1 MERSGCGREALST
14 RRPCTL
20 RNWQVDW
27 QQRGELETAVK
38 LIGIELPEPLAD
50 ALRQCRRHF
59 AAAAIFSLLIN
70 ILYLAPTLYM
80 LQVYDRVVPT
90 GGKTTLLFVTL
101 ALALALAALSG
112 LDMVRNRLL
121 VRASE
126 RVDALLAPR
135 ILEQMVANDT
145 GQTAQAMRDFD
156 SIRQTIGTPVI
167 AAMFDAPWTPVF
179 LLVAFLLHFW
189 IGIMAVI
196 SAILLVT
203 LAWSNQRATQARME
217 LATTAIAASQNAQQA
232 VAVQGTAVRGL
243 GMTQAMVERQLD
255 NRRVALAS
263 MVDAQMVGSKLTATS
278 RFFRMFVQSA
288 ALGLGALLA
297 IAGDISAGAIIASS
311 ILLSRALQPI
321 ESIIAGWSSLA
332 TARAA
337 LHRLEHVLEGLGA
350 ERTYTS
356 LPAPKGLIEVEGVG
370 VRGGDGRG
378 ILMGVNFRAAPGRIT
393 GIIGPN
399 GSGKSTLGKVLVAA
413 IQPTVGAVRLD
424 GARLTDWDRSELG
437 KHIGYMPQ
445 EPSLFEG
452 TIKENISRFARP
464 TTAEEAKAIDE
475 AVIAAATE
483 AGVHELILQLP
494 QAYET
499 RLGLMGSGLS
509 LGQAQRIAL
518 ARALYGDPTV
528 LVLDEPNAFLDNAG
542 EAALIG
548 ALTKARSRGATV
560 IVIAHRRSVVD
571 VADELLVLEEGRPKM
586 MGPTSAVVR
595 RLAGPQK
602 PKAENAA

>member
-1 MERSGCGREALST
+1 M
-14 RRPCTL
+14 
-20 RNWQVDW
+20 D
-27 QQRGELETAVK
+27 
-38 LIGIELPEPLAD
+38 LPKALAD
-50 ALRQCRRHF
+50 ALGQCRQHF
-59 AAAAIFSLLIN
+59 VAAAIFSLLIN

-90 GGKTTLLFVTL
+90 AGKTTLLFVTL
-101 ALALALAALSG
+101 ALALALLALSG
-112 LDMVRNRLL
+112 LDMVRGRLL

-126 RVDALLAPR
+126 RLDALLAPR
-135 ILEQMVANDT
+135 ILEQMMTTDT
-145 GQTAQAMRDFD
+145 AGSTQAMRDFD
-156 SIRQTIGTPVI
+156 AIRSSVATPVV

-189 IGIMAVI
+189 IGLMAVV
-196 SAILLVT
+196 SAAILVT

-217 LATTAIAASQNAQQA
+217 QATTAIAAAQNAQQA
-232 VAVQGTAVRGL
+232 AAVQGTTIRGL
-243 GMTQAMVERQLD
+243 GMTRTMVARQLD
-255 NRRVALAS
+255 RRSIALAN
-263 MVDAQMVGSKLTATS
+263 MVEAQLVGGRLAATS
-278 RFFRMFVQSA
+278 KFFRMFVQSA

-332 TARAA
+332 TAKAA
-337 LHRLEHVLEGLGA
+337 VHRLSDVLEGIG
-350 ERTYTS
+350 EQRVYTA
-356 LPAPKGLIEVEGVG
+356 LPVPKGLVEVEAAG
-370 VRGGDGRG
+370 VRGSDGRP
-378 ILMGVNFRAAPGRIT
+378 ILMGVSFRAQPGKIV

-399 GSGKSTLGKVLVAA
+399 GSGKSTLGRVLVGA
-413 IQPTVGAVRLD
+413 IQPMVGAVRLD
-424 GARLTDWDRSELG
+424 GARLTDWAESDLG
-437 KHIGYMPQ
+437 KYIGYMPQ

-452 TIKENISRFARP
+452 TIKENISRFARAS
-464 TTAEEAKAIDE
+464 TAEEVKLIDE
-475 AVIAAATE
+475 AVVAAAVE

-494 QAYET
+494 QAYEA
-499 RLGLMGSGLS
+499 RLGLMGAGLS

-518 ARALYGDPTV
+518 ARALFGAPTV
-528 LVLDEPNAFLDNAG
+528 LVLDEPNAFLDTAG

-548 ALTKARSRGATV
+548 ALTRARARGATV
-560 IVIAHRRSVVD
+560 IVIAHRRSVID

>member
-1 MERSGCGREALST
+1 M
-14 RRPCTL
+14 
-20 RNWQVDW
+20 D
-27 QQRGELETAVK
+27 
-38 LIGIELPEPLAD
+38 LPKALAD
-50 ALRQCRRHF
+50 ALGQCRQHF
-59 AAAAIFSLLIN
+59 VAAAIFSLLIN

-90 GGKTTLLFVTL
+90 AGKTTLLFVTL
-101 ALALALAALSG
+101 ALALALLALSG
-112 LDMVRNRLL
+112 LDLVRGRLL

-126 RVDALLAPR
+126 RLDALLAPR
-135 ILEQMVANDT
+135 ILEQMMTTDT
-145 GQTAQAMRDFD
+145 AGSAQAMRDFD
-156 SIRQTIGTPVI
+156 AIRSSVATPVV

-189 IGIMAVI
+189 IGLMAVV
-196 SAILLVT
+196 SAAILVT
-203 LAWSNQRATQARME
+203 LAWSNQRATQSRME
-217 LATTAIAASQNAQQA
+217 VATTAMAAAQNAQQA
-232 VAVQGTAVRGL
+232 AAVQGATIRGL
-243 GMTQAMVERQLD
+243 GMTGTMVARQLD
-255 NRRVALAS
+255 RRGIALAN
-263 MVDAQMVGSKLTATS
+263 MVQAQLVGGRLAATS
-278 RFFRMFVQSA
+278 KFFRMFVQSA

-337 LHRLEHVLEGLGA
+337 VHRLSDVLENIG
-350 ERTYTS
+350 ERRVYTA
-356 LPAPKGLIEVEGVG
+356 LPAPKGLVEVEAAG
-370 VRGGDGRG
+370 VRGNDGRP
-378 ILMGVNFRAAPGRIT
+378 ILMGVSFRAQPGKIV

-399 GSGKSTLGKVLVAA
+399 GSGKSTLGRVLVGA
-413 IQPTVGAVRLD
+413 IQPMVGTVRLD
-424 GARLTDWDRSELG
+424 GARLTDWAESDLG
-437 KHIGYMPQ
+437 KYIGYMPQ

-452 TIKENISRFARP
+452 TIKENISRFARAS
-464 TTAEEAKAIDE
+464 TADEVRLIDE

-494 QAYET
+494 QAYEA
-499 RLGLMGSGLS
+499 RLGLMGAGLS

-518 ARALYGDPTV
+518 ARALYGAPTV
-528 LVLDEPNAFLDNAG
+528 LVLDEPNAFLDTAG

-548 ALTKARSRGATV
+548 ALTRARSRDATV

-571 VADELLVLEEGRPKM
+571 VADELLVLEDGRPKM
-586 MGPTSAVVR
+586 MGPASAVVR
-595 RLAGPQK
+595 RLAGPQN

>member
-1 MERSGCGREALST
+1 VASKGSA
-14 RRPCTL
+14 
-20 RNWQVDW
+20 
-27 QQRGELETAVK
+27 AVK
-38 LIGIELPEPLAD
+38 LFGIELPKALAD
-50 ALRQCRRHF
+50 ALRQCRQHF
-59 AAAAIFSLLIN
+59 MAAAIFSLLIN

-90 GGKTTLLFVTL
+90 AGKTTLLFVTL
-101 ALALALAALSG
+101 ALALALLTRSG
-112 LDMVRNRLL
+112 LDMVRGRLL

-126 RVDALLAPR
+126 RLDALLAPR
-135 ILEQMVANDT
+135 ILEQMMTTDT
-145 GQTAQAMRDFD
+145 SGSTQAMRDFD
-156 SIRQTIGTPVI
+156 AIRSSVATPIV

-189 IGIMAVI
+189 IGLMAVV
-196 SAILLVT
+196 SAAILVT
-203 LAWSNQRATQARME
+203 LAWSNQRATQAKME
-217 LATTAIAASQNAQQA
+217 QATTAIATAQNAQQA
-232 VAVQGTAVRGL
+232 AAVQGPTIRGL
-243 GMTQAMVERQLD
+243 GMTRTMVARQLD
-255 NRRVALAS
+255 RRSFALAN
-263 MVDAQMVGSKLTATS
+263 MVEAQLVGGRLAATS
-278 RFFRMFVQSA
+278 KFFRMFVQSS

-337 LHRLEHVLEGLGA
+337 VHRLSDVLENIGEQRVHTA
-350 ERTYTS
+350 
-356 LPAPKGLIEVEGVG
+356 LPAPKGLLEVEGAG
-370 VRGGDGRG
+370 VRGNEGRPILIG
-378 ILMGVNFRAAPGRIT
+378 ISFRAEPGKIV
-393 GIIGPN
+393 GVIGPN
-399 GSGKSTLGKVLVAA
+399 GSGKSTLGRVLVGA

-424 GARLTDWDRSELG
+424 GARLTDWADGELG
-437 KHIGYMPQ
+437 KYIGYMPQ

-464 TTAEEAKAIDE
+464 STAEEVRLVDE
-475 AVIAAATE
+475 AVVAAATE

-499 RLGLMGSGLS
+499 RLGLMGAGLS

-518 ARALYGDPTV
+518 ARALYGVPTV
-528 LVLDEPNAFLDNAG
+528 LVLDEPNAFLDTSG
-542 EAALIG
+542 ETALIG
-548 ALTKARSRGATV
+548 ALTRARARGATV
-560 IVIAHRRSVVD
+560 IVMAHRRSVID
-571 VADELLVLEEGRPKM
+571 VADELLVLEEGHPKI
-586 MGPTSAVVR
+586 MGPTSAVIR

>member
-1 MERSGCGREALST
+1 MIARLLGVEVPEALA
-14 RRPCTL
+14 
-20 RNWQVDW
+20 
-27 QQRGELETAVK
+27 G
-38 LIGIELPEPLAD
+38 

-59 AAAAIFSLLIN
+59 VAAAIFSLLIN

-90 GGKTTLLFVTL
+90 AGKTTLLFVTL
-101 ALALALAALSG
+101 ALALSLLALSG

-126 RVDALLAPR
+126 RVDALLSPR
-135 ILEQMVANDT
+135 ILEQMMATET
-145 GQTAQAMRDFD
+145 GSTAQAMRDFD
-156 SIRQTIGTPVI
+156 AIRSTIGTPVV

-179 LLVAFLLHFW
+179 LIVSFMLHFW
-189 IGIMAVI
+189 IGIMAVV
-196 SAILLVT
+196 SAALLIA

-217 LATTAIAASQNAQQA
+217 VATTAMAASQNAQQA
-232 VAVQGTAVRGL
+232 AAMQGMTVRGL
-243 GMTQAMVERQLD
+243 GMTQAMVGRQLD
-255 NRRVALAS
+255 NRRIALAS
-263 MVDAQMVGSKLTATS
+263 MVDAQLVGSKLTATS

-297 IAGDISAGAIIASS
+297 IAGDISSGAIIASS

-321 ESIIAGWSSLA
+321 ESMIAGWSSLA

-337 LHRLEHVLEGLGA
+337 VHRLTHVLEMLGSQRA
-350 ERTYTS
+350 YTV
-356 LPAPKGLIEVEGVG
+356 LPAPKGLIDVEAVG

-378 ILMGVNFRAAPGRIT
+378 ILMGISFRAQPGKIV
-393 GIIGPN
+393 GVIGPN
-399 GSGKSTLGKVLVAA
+399 GSGKSTLGRVLVGA

-424 GARLTDWDRSELG
+424 GARLTDWDPAELG
-437 KHIGYMPQ
+437 THIGYMPQ

-464 TTAEEAKAIDE
+464 ITAEEARAVDE
-475 AVIAAATE
+475 AAIAAATE
-483 AGVHELILQLP
+483 AGVHEMILQLP
-494 QAYET
+494 HAYES
-499 RLGLMGSGLS
+499 RLGLMGAGLS

-518 ARALYGDPTV
+518 ARALYGVPTV

-542 EAALIG
+542 ETALIG
-548 ALTKARSRGATV
+548 TLTRARSRGATV

-571 VADELLVLEEGRPKM
+571 VADELLLLEEGRPKM

-602 PKAENAA
+602 TKTENAA